1 MIPFSAPISVALA
14 AFLAILRSTSGLIAK
29 KVNKHS
35 KIELLANTKLNSI
48 EEKFTKA
55 MKDGEIT
62 DEEFNDIEQEIKN
75 YENMKS
81 NFLSEYEVN
90 IKL

>member
-1 MIPFSAPISVALA
+1 
-14 AFLAILRSTSGLIAK
+14 
-29 KVNKHS
+29 
-35 KIELLANTKLNSI
+35 
-48 EEKFTKA
+48 